1 MLPPADDLS
10 LPIMTQSCNSLGFP
24 RSVRMTD
31 AKQFEAVFR
40 RPEFKKQAGALR
52 IRARANRMHGARL
65 GMVIAKRQVP
75 KANDRNRLK
84 RVCRETFR
92 LQHLRLPAVDIVV
105 QVMANQGNRQLAQTF
120 ADILDEVSTY
130 FSSKTGKV

>member
-1 MLPPADDLS
+1 
-10 LPIMTQSCNSLGFP
+10 
-24 RSVRMTD
+24 MTD

-65 GMVIAKRQVP
+65 GLVVGKRGVA

-92 LQHLRLPAVDIVV
+92 LAHLDLPAVDIVV
-105 QVMANQGNRQLAQTF
+105 QVMGNHGNRQLANELQE
-120 ADILDEVSTY
+120 ILIEVSAY
-130 FSSKTGKV
+130 FSSKLDKV